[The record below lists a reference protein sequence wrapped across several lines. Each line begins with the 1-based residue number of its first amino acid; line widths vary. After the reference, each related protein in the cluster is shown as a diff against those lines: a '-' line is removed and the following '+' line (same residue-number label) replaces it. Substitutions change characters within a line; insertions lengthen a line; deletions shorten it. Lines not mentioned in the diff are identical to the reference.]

1 MLSDSEDSSSCA
13 TEEGFFDIEDN
24 ITNALQLIDDWQ
36 NNMVRKVRFSSASIR
51 EYSLTVGDHP
61 ICRDGL
67 ALSLDWNHAK
77 EKVYDIDDYEY
88 LRRRT
93 TTRKDGRRRTSR
105 LDYFQRREILQRVGS
120 FSNKE
125 LSKIERQRNK
135 DAVSEFLKT
144 AARRKEEEEEED
156 YDSDQNKIG
165 TELLE
170 LGPEEHKVA
179 ADVIDD
185 ESDVELFY
193 DLHGGECSE
202 WQMKVQVLED

>member
-1 MLSDSEDSSSCA
+1 
-13 TEEGFFDIEDN
+13 
-24 ITNALQLIDDWQ
+24 
-36 NNMVRKVRFSSASIR
+36 
-51 EYSLTVGDHP
+51 
-61 ICRDGL
+61 
-67 ALSLDWNHAK
+67 
-77 EKVYDIDDYEY
+77 
-88 LRRRT
+88 
-93 TTRKDGRRRTSR
+93 
-105 LDYFQRREILQRVGS
+105 LQRVGS